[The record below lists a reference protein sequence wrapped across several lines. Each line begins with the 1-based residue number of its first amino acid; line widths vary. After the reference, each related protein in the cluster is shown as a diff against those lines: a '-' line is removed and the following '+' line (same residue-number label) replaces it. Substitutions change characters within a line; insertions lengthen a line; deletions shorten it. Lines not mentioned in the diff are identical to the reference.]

1 MRTIF
6 HIDVNSA
13 FLSWSA
19 VQLLKEGSMLDLRT
33 VPSAVAGDSESRRG
47 IILAKSIPAKKYG
60 IVTGEPKGFALQKCP
75 ELICVSPDFSLYTRN
90 SEEMFRIL
98 SQYSDRIEPFSI
110 DEAFLDYTGME
121 QLFGSPLEGAKRLKA
136 HIKKELGFAVNIGI
150 SSNKLL
156 AKMAGE
162 LEKPDKIITLYP
174 NELEKKLWPLP
185 VEEMFMVGRRTAPR
199 LKKMGIRT
207 VGELARYPVALL
219 EKEFKSYGRMLNA
232 YANGID
238 DTQVAYAEA
247 VQEVKSIGNSTTIP
261 YDVEER
267 EEAYKILLSLAE
279 TVSMRLRG
287 GKVSAREIGVV
298 IKTTDFQV
306 YSHQTKLLNA
316 VDCTNAVYETAK
328 KIFDEAWKKEP
339 IRHLGIRAGHLCS
352 DDCIQLSFLEEDWSK
367 QKQADEAMD
376 HLRRKYGRETVMRS
390 TFIGGVEP
398 AYGGGSLKINHLR
411 KK

>member
-19 VQLLKEGSMLDLRT
+19 IQMLREGGMLDIRT

-47 IILAKSIPAKKYG
+47 IILAKSTPAKKYG

-75 ELICVSPDFSLYTRN
+75 ELICVPPDFALYTRN
-90 SEEMFRIL
+90 SEEMFRLL
-98 SQYSDRIEPFSI
+98 SNYSDRVEPFSI
-110 DEAFLDYTGME
+110 DEGFLDYTGME
-121 QLFGSPLEGAKRLKA
+121 LLFGPPLEGAKKIKD
-136 HIKKELGFAVNIGI
+136 HIKKELGFTVNIGI
-150 SSNKLL
+150 SCNKLL

-174 NELEKKLWPLP
+174 EELAEKLWPLP
-185 VEEMFMVGRRTAPR
+185 VEEMFMVGRKTAPR
-199 LKKMGIRT
+199 LRKMGIRT
-207 VGELARYPVALL
+207 IGELARYPVILL
-219 EKEFKSYGRMLNA
+219 EKEFKSYGKLLHA
-232 YANGID
+232 YANGLD
-238 DTQVAYAEA
+238 DTVVAQADA

-287 GKVSAREIGVV
+287 GKVCAREIGVV

-316 VDCTNAVYETAK
+316 IDCTNAVYETAK
-328 KIFDEAWKKEP
+328 RIFDEAWKKEP
-339 IRHLGIRAGHLCS
+339 IRHLGIRAGHLCG
-352 DDCIQLSFLEEDWSK
+352 DECIQLSLLDEDWTK
-367 QKQADEAMD
+367 EKQADIAMD
-376 HLRRKYGRETVMRS
+376 EIRKKYGRETVVRS
-390 TFIGGVEP
+390 TFIGGIEP
-398 AYGGGSLKINHLR
+398 AYGGGSLKINHL

>member
-19 VQLLKEGSMLDLRT
+19 IQMLREGGMLDIRT

-47 IILAKSIPAKKYG
+47 IILAKSTPAKKYG

-75 ELICVSPDFSLYTRN
+75 ELICVPPDFALYTRN
-90 SEEMFRIL
+90 SEEMFRLL
-98 SQYSDRIEPFSI
+98 SNYSDRVEPFSI
-110 DEAFLDYTGME
+110 DEGFLDYTGME
-121 QLFGSPLEGAKRLKA
+121 LLFGPPLEGAKKIKE
-136 HIKKELGFAVNIGI
+136 HIKKELGFTVNIGI
-150 SSNKLL
+150 SCNKLL

-174 NELEKKLWPLP
+174 EELAEKLWPLP
-185 VEEMFMVGRRTAPR
+185 VEEMFMVGRKTAPR
-199 LKKMGIRT
+199 LRKMGIRT
-207 VGELARYPVALL
+207 IGELARYPVILL
-219 EKEFKSYGRMLNA
+219 EKEFKSYGKLLHA
-232 YANGID
+232 YANGLD
-238 DTQVAYAEA
+238 DTVVAQADA

-287 GKVSAREIGVV
+287 GKVCAREIGVV

-316 VDCTNAVYETAK
+316 IDCTNAVYETAK
-328 KIFDEAWKKEP
+328 RIFDEAWKKEP
-339 IRHLGIRAGHLCS
+339 IRHLGIRAGHLCG
-352 DDCIQLSFLEEDWSK
+352 DECIQLSLLDEDWTK
-367 QKQADEAMD
+367 EKQADIAMD
-376 HLRRKYGRETVMRS
+376 EIRKKYGRETVVRS
-390 TFIGGVEP
+390 TFIGGIEP
-398 AYGGGSLKINHLR
+398 AYGGGSLKINHL

>member
-19 VQLLKEGSMLDLRT
+19 VKMLKEGGMLDLRT

-47 IILAKSIPAKKYG
+47 IILAKSNPAKKYG
-60 IVTGEPKGFALQKCP
+60 ISTGEPKGFALQKCP
-75 ELICVSPDFSLYTRN
+75 QLICVPPDFSLYTRN

-98 SQYSDRIEPFSI
+98 SQYSDRVEPFSI
-110 DEAFLDYTGME
+110 DEGFLDYTGME
-121 QLFGSPLEGAKRLKA
+121 HLFGTPLEGAAKIKEQ
-136 HIKKELGFAVNIGI
+136 IKKELGFTVNIGI
-150 SSNKLL
+150 SVNKLL

-174 NELEKKLWPLP
+174 EELAKKLWPLP
-185 VEEMFMVGRRTAPR
+185 VEEMFMVGRKTAPR

-207 VGELARYPVALL
+207 IGELAKYPVALL
-219 EKEFKSYGRMLNA
+219 EKEFNSYGRMLNA

-238 DTQVAYAEA
+238 DTSVAHVET
-247 VQEVKSIGNSTTIP
+247 VQEVKSVGNSTTIP

-267 EEAYKILLSLAE
+267 EEAYKILLSLSE
-279 TVSMRLRG
+279 TVSMRLRE
-287 GKVSAREIGVV
+287 GKFCAREIGVV

-316 VDCTNAVYETAK
+316 IDCTNAVYETAK
-328 KIFDEAWKKEP
+328 KVFDEAWKKEP

-352 DDCIQLSFLEEDWSK
+352 DECIQLSILDEDWSR
-367 QKQADEAMD
+367 QKQADAAMD
-376 HLRRKYGRETVMRS
+376 ILRGKYGRETVVRS
-390 TFIGGVEP
+390 TFIGGIEP
-398 AYGGGSLKINHLR
+398 AYGGGSLKINHL

>member
-19 VQLLKEGSMLDLRT
+19 VQLLKEGNMLDLRT

-47 IILAKSIPAKKYG
+47 IILAKSTPAKKYG

-121 QLFGSPLEGAKRLKA
+121 QLFGPPLEGARRVKE
-136 HIKKELGFAVNIGI
+136 HIKKELGFTVNIGV

-207 VGELARYPVALL
+207 IGELAGYPVALL

-238 DTQVAYAEA
+238 DTPVAYAEV

-279 TVSMRLRG
+279 TVSMRLRE

-298 IKTTDFQV
+298 IKTTEFQV

-328 KIFDEAWKKEP
+328 RIFDEAWKREP
-339 IRHLGIRAGHLCS
+339 IRHLGIRAGQLCS

-376 HLRRKYGRETVMRS
+376 LLRRKYGRETVVRS
-390 TFIGGVEP
+390 TFIGGIEP

-411 KK
+411 K